1 MNTLEK
7 LELLSENCSD
17 NTELDRIIGQ
27 LLNLILTRYR
37 QKLAIYNLDID
48 KFEKKYQLTSE
59 QFLEQFNSGNLGDE
73 MDFFEWFSLCELRK
87 DILQKIHKL
96 EQAL

>member
-48 KFEKKYQLTSE
+48 KFEKKYNKSE
-59 QFLEQFNSGNLGDE
+59 NNKILLNEYLSKTKF
-73 MDFFEWFSLCELRK
+73 DFRK
-87 DILQKIHKL
+87 YL
-96 EQAL
+96 

>member
-1 MNTLEK
+1 MRYDHDSIINNGTSYNLNF
-7 LELLSENCSD
+7 SSTIIIVNC
-17 NTELDRIIGQ
+17 
-27 LLNLILTRYR
+27 YY

-48 KFEKKYQLTSE
+48 KFEKKYQLASE

-73 MDFFEWFSLCELRK
+73 MDFFEWFGLCELRK

>member
-17 NTELDRIIGQ
+17 NTELERIIGQ
-27 LLNLILTRYR
+27 LLNVILTRHR

-48 KFEKKYQLTSE
+48 KFEKKYNLTSE
-59 QFLEQFNSGNLGDE
+59 LFEQQFNSGKLGDK
-73 MDFFEWFSLCELRK
+73 MYFFEWFSLCELRK
-87 DILQKIHKL
+87 DILQKINKL